1 MTMSEGILEGIFMSE
16 IVLLSVQ
23 VIAAFGV
30 VVSVFYLGVQVHQQ
44 NEITRAQF
52 GHSTSNRL
60 YERYFQ
66 SAKDSEYAEFSA
78 KNWADEDLTDGEK
91 WRIAMFVN
99 TCMVDLC
106 DVYQKVQQGFVD
118 KSHLEMRVHFL
129 RLGVM
134 KTAIG
139 KRSWGYWKLLFEPD
153 FISWFEVEIYGE
165 KLTENLLDGTSELS
179 NIRRD

>member
-1 MTMSEGILEGIFMSE
+1 MSE

-78 KNWADEDLTDGEK
+78 KK
-91 WRIAMFVN
+91 
-99 TCMVDLC
+99 
-106 DVYQKVQQGFVD
+106 
-118 KSHLEMRVHFL
+118 
-129 RLGVM
+129 LG
-134 KTAIG
+134 
-139 KRSWGYWKLLFEPD
+139 
-153 FISWFEVEIYGE
+153 
-165 KLTENLLDGTSELS
+165 
-179 NIRRD
+179 